1 MNSQLLNARKKI
13 LQIISLLILTGGIAL
28 ALYSFCPEKKQFSVA
43 KAKVVYQALVTTT
56 SLTFENL
63 PEPRESQH
71 EFKQESEQSSIDF
84 LSIESKIIRFNLIDR
99 LLHNRL
105 LILPLE
111 IFLKNRPP
119 LIEARSLGRT
129 TALIFFICTILLH
142 DTFEWK
148 GIPFKCDAFL
158 KCSSMLLNGIS

>member
-43 KAKVVYQALVTTT
+43 KAKVVYQSLVTTT

-63 PEPRESQH
+63 PESRESQ
-71 EFKQESEQSSIDF
+71 QESEQSSIDF

-111 IFLKNRPP
+111 IFLKK
-119 LIEARSLGRT
+119 
-129 TALIFFICTILLH
+129 ALSH
-142 DTFEWK
+142 
-148 GIPFKCDAFL
+148 
-158 KCSSMLLNGIS
+158 